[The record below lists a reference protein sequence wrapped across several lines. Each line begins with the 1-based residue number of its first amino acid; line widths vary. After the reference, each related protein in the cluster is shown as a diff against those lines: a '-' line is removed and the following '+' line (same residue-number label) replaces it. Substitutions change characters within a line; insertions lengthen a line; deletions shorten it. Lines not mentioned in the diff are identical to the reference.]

1 MDQRSHL
8 GGSTTSFHQILI
20 IIFGSLFFA
29 GGDAKPLADRVKD
42 AVSDGDRSAKAVAAA
57 AAIDQARGEDIDAV
71 IAWHE
76 EFFKVI
82 GGPDVDEAVVH
93 AKIDEI
99 IEQLEELE
107 RQQLSLR
114 SDLRAQL
121 DASEWSEVFD

>member
-1 MDQRSHL
+1 MSVSLINL
-8 GGSTTSFHQILI
+8 GN
-20 IIFGSLFFA
+20 
-29 GGDAKPLADRVKD
+29 
-42 AVSDGDRSAKAVAAA
+42 
-57 AAIDQARGEDIDAV
+57 IDQARGEDIDAV